1 MFLYFGYNRIVAFY
15 EEPLVVMDVE
25 IAVTDDFNVVLV
37 ENKRLNKQFMPQ
49 TLMQSVMQ
57 VITLVKRLFVARGML
72 LASPQGLIL
81 F

>member
-1 MFLYFGYNRIVAFY
+1 MLLHSGYDCVVAFY

-25 IAVTDDFNVVLV
+25 IAVTDDFNVVLI